1 MHSIVF
7 LDRATLAPGVRVRRP
22 AFEHLWTEFERSEPA
37 DLPERLAGATIV
49 IDNKVAL
56 RRETL
61 QQLSDLKLVAI
72 AATGTDC
79 VDKDWCREH
88 GVVVSNVRGYASHTV
103 PEHVFGLILALRRN
117 LCAYRD
123 EVRRG
128 AWQAA
133 RQFCFFSH
141 PIQDLH
147 GSNLGI
153 IGEGALGQGVA
164 QLARAFGMN
173 VMFAAHKG
181 KTGLGPL
188 YTPFDEVLETADVIS
203 LHCPLLPETR
213 ALLGMAEFRRMRRRP
228 VLVNASRGGLVVEE
242 DLERALDEG
251 LLSGAAFDVALP
263 EPPPADSTIMRL
275 AARPDFILTPHI
287 AWASTQAQQALAD
300 QLIDNIECFARGTP
314 VNVVRGAF

>member
-1 MHSIVF
+1 MHRIVF
-7 LDRATLAPGVRVRRP
+7 LDRATLAPGVRLRRP
-22 AFEHLWTEFERSEPA
+22 AFEHRWSEFGRTDPA
-37 DLPERLAGATIV
+37 EVVPRLDGATIV
-49 IDNKVAL
+49 IDNKVPL

-61 QQLSDLKLVAI
+61 EQLPDLRLVAV

-79 VDKDWCREH
+79 VDKDCCRDR
-88 GVVVSNVRGYASHTV
+88 GIVVSNVRNYAVHTV
-103 PEHVFGLILALRRN
+103 PEHVFALVLALRRS

-133 RQFCFFSH
+133 GQFCFFSH
-141 PIQDLH
+141 PIQDLY
-147 GSNLGI
+147 GSSIGI
-153 IGEGALGQGVA
+153 IGEGTLGQGVA
-164 QLARAFGMN
+164 HLARAFGMH
-173 VMFAAHKG
+173 VMYAAHKG

-188 YTPFDEVLETADVIS
+188 YTPFDEVLATADVIT
-203 LHCPLLPETR
+203 LHCPLLPETQSM
-213 ALLGMAEFRRMRRRP
+213 LGMPEFRRMRRRP

-275 AARPDFILTPHI
+275 AARADFILTPHV
-287 AWASTQAQQALAD
+287 AWASAEAQQSLAD
-300 QLIDNIECFARGTP
+300 QLIDNIECFAQGTP
-314 VNVVRGAF
+314 VNVVQGAF